1 MLSFRL
7 KVLVCTEMSAGCEVL
22 RHGQSHLKELVLQRC
37 EVLRHGQSHLKELVL
52 QLAECCIASDSQ
64 PDIFLA
70 VMTWNIQLILLYF

>member
-1 MLSFRL
+1 MMINPENVMLRPARMLSFRL
-7 KVLVCTEMSAGCEVL
+7 KVLVCTKMSAG
-22 RHGQSHLKELVLQRC
+22 C